1 MLKPTETTRPTRPQA
16 ESTGQRQLKHPPDD
30 RGPLLNKLSRNSRGV
45 NTADPAVEDP
55 SVTFPPSLQ
64 VDSYRSNG
72 RGALE
77 KAEAGTAGS
86 K

>member
-16 ESTGQRQLKHPPDD
+16 ESPGQRQLKHPPDD
-30 RGPLLNKLSRNSRGV
+30 RSALLNQLARSSRGV
-45 NTADPAVEDP
+45 NTADPAIEDP
-55 SVTFPPSLQ
+55 SVSFPPSIQ

-77 KAEAGTAGS
+77 KAEGGTALGR
-86 K
+86 